1 MSEQESFL
9 QLKSEIQTL
18 KIKDEYRSK
27 ELDALMVKLSDT
39 STKLNAL
46 SENIG
51 RLLAAQDVNKMTD
64 KEFREEMKILHTR
77 IGDLQ
82 YHHFSFETTE
92 PTTHI
97 QVELKGEKD
106 FDFCLY
112 LKKDTPAFRS
122 NADHAVT
129 GSGNTKTISRH
140 LTLGKWFVSVEC
152 TTTVKAELDGCR
164 GFFNYSGK
172 TSVLN
177 GAAYRIKLVTAK

>member
-1 MSEQESFL
+1 MPEQESFL

-82 YHHFSFETTE
+82 DKMNTMIDKTET
-92 PTTHI
+92 
-97 QVELKGEKD
+97 
-106 FDFCLY
+106 
-112 LKKDTPAFRS
+112 RM
-122 NADHAVT
+122 
-129 GSGNTKTISRH
+129 NTDINSIYTKLESLERWRWITI
-140 LTLGKWFVSVEC
+140 
-152 TTTVKAELDGCR
+152 
-164 GFFNYSGK
+164 
-172 TSVLN
+172 
-177 GAAYRIKLVTAK
+177 GAATFVAWLLTHVVPKYVN

>member
-1 MSEQESFL
+1 MPEQESIH

-82 YHHFSFETTE
+82 DKMNTMIDKTET
-92 PTTHI
+92 
-97 QVELKGEKD
+97 
-106 FDFCLY
+106 
-112 LKKDTPAFRS
+112 RM
-122 NADHAVT
+122 
-129 GSGNTKTISRH
+129 NTDINLIYNKLESLERWRWITI
-140 LTLGKWFVSVEC
+140 
-152 TTTVKAELDGCR
+152 
-164 GFFNYSGK
+164 
-172 TSVLN
+172 
-177 GAAYRIKLVTAK
+177 GAATFVAWLLTHVVPKYVN